1 MHKLTMTAIA
11 AAVSSALLPQL
22 ALAEHHG
29 GGHGHGNTAAMEQR
43 IQQLENALRSMQTE
57 MTTLRGTSGEVA
69 KLEQKVDTLASTGG
83 GSGAKKHMVF
93 FRGGYARND
102 HNRFGDILTD
112 ANTDNSGGAATN
124 IAGLTGVNTSTL
136 TGNKANGDR
145 EAWYFGA
152 GFDFSLTDNFWG
164 LIPSTEVLAELQFEY
179 KEFDAQDLNRAPLG
193 TAANDSVNAAAGTA
207 GEFSAG
213 GLPTSPVCATN
224 ATNPDGSS
232 GLIQN
237 NAGPYGSCSNSV
249 HVTQFTLSA
258 APKIKFMKG
267 SKLRPW
273 IIPIGM
279 AVHVISP
286 PSDGVTVLTPGMVFA
301 AGADYN
307 IWSDIY
313 VGLDARYHIVDNATD
328 GVKLD
333 GLTAGGYLGIGF

>member
-1 MHKLTMTAIA
+1 MHKLTITA
-11 AAVSSALLPQL
+11 AAVVTALSSQA
-22 ALAEHHG
+22 ALADTYGQKGAHA
-29 GGHGHGNTAAMEQR
+29 HGNAAAMEQR
-43 IQQLENALRSMQTE
+43 IQQLENALRSMQGE
-57 MTTLRGTSGEVA
+57 MTQLRGTSGEVA
-69 KLEQKVDTLASTGG
+69 KLEEKVETLGSSGG
-83 GSGAKKHMVF
+83 GSGEKRHMVF

-102 HNRFGDILTD
+102 HDRYGDILTD
-112 ANTDNSGGAATN
+112 ANADNSGGAATN
-124 IAGLTGVNTSTL
+124 IAGLGVSTSDL

-145 EAWYFGA
+145 DAWYFGA
-152 GFDFSLTDNFWG
+152 GFDFSLTDDFWG
-164 LIPSTEVLAELQFEY
+164 LVPSTEVLAELQFEY

-207 GEFSAG
+207 GEFNGA
-213 GLPTSPVCATN
+213 LPTSPVCATN
-224 ATNPDGSS
+224 ATNPGGSS

-258 APKIKFMKG
+258 SPKIKFMKG

-286 PSDGVTVLTPGMVFA
+286 PSDGVTVLAPGMVFA

-307 IWSDIY
+307 LWSDIY
-313 VGLDARYHIVDNATD
+313 VGLDARYHLVDNATD
-328 GVKLD
+328 GVNLD